1 MAAGLHVAFQ
11 KKAGKPDAWPQRRL
25 AAGRGGCVFPVGWRR
40 SVFFP
45 LLLHVILVLVPENE
59 TGRVVSRLQTGVI
72 FDNLLNSVSIGVG
85 LVLFCFRGFF

>member
-1 MAAGLHVAFQ
+1 M
-11 KKAGKPDAWPQRRL
+11 
-25 AAGRGGCVFPVGWRR
+25 FPVGWRR